1 MIDPTQRF
9 SSRVENYVKYRPG
22 YPIEVITTLRE
33 ECQLTSASVIADI
46 GSGTGILTELFL
58 TNGNPVYAIEPNAEM
73 RAAGERLLAE
83 YPRLH
88 SLAGRAEATTLADQ
102 SVDFIVAGQAFH
114 WFDHERTR
122 HEFTRIL
129 KPGGWVLLV
138 WNERETQA
146 TPFLAAY
153 EELLQRF
160 SVDYAQVDHRQVDPV
175 ALGAFYGPKGFKTR
189 SFNHQQVFDF
199 AGIRG
204 RLLSSSYAPE
214 PGHLNYEP
222 MLAELEKIFQAHQ
235 VDSQIAFV
243 YDTKMYFGLLS

>member
-1 MIDPTQRF
+1 MIDPTKRF

-33 ECQLTSASVIADI
+33 ECQLTSTSVIADI

-58 TNGNPVYAIEPNAEM
+58 KNGNVVHAIEPNTEM
-73 RAAGERLLAE
+73 RAAGERLLAG

-102 SVDFIVAGQAFH
+102 CVDFIVAGQAFH
-114 WFDHERTR
+114 WFDLEQARD
-122 HEFTRIL
+122 EFLRIL
-129 KPGGWVLLV
+129 KPGGWVMLV
-138 WNERETQA
+138 WNDRETQA

-153 EELLQRF
+153 TSLLQRF
-160 SVDYAQVDHRQVDPV
+160 SLDYARVDHRLVDQV
-175 ALGAFYGPKGFKTR
+175 ALAAFYGPQGFNIRTF
-189 SFNHQQVFDF
+189 SHQQVFDS

-214 PGHLNYEP
+214 PGHPNCEP
-222 MLAELEKIFQAHQ
+222 MLAELDKIFQASQ
-235 VDSQIAFV
+235 VDGLVAFI
-243 YDTKMYFGLLS
+243 YTTRMYFGRLS